1 MFFFEDAPGR
11 STGGIPGSAED
22 NSTSHVVSFLNS
34 AEGLQLNRSFVTITD
49 RKVRKKTADLVKS
62 LSGDTKT

>member
-11 STGGIPGSAED
+11 STGGIPRSAED
-22 NSTSHVVSFLNS
+22 NSTSHVVSFFNS
-34 AEGLQLNRSFVTITD
+34 AAGLQLNRSFVTITD